1 MPITPPMAAAPRM
14 TIRKRSSPLARSP
27 FSQRAEREDQAKGAA
42 PMKPTTNPRNPAE
55 SVIDVRRDW

>member
-1 MPITPPMAAAPRM
+1 MAAAPRM
-14 TIRKRSSPLARSP
+14 MIRKCSSPLVRSP